1 MQLKGQDRNQAIAS
15 FNQLPVMVQAW
26 QTIVH
31 RLLSKNNKHYLIYRK
46 Y

>member
-1 MQLKGQDRNQAIAS
+1 MQLKGRDRNQAIAS

-26 QTIVH
+26 QTMDH
-31 RLLSKNNKHYLIYRK
+31 RLLSKNNRHYFTHRK